1 MPGPDS
7 GDGADD
13 LMGAAL
19 CLFSADTGQ
28 DFGVDGVQVL
38 ADQIQPGRALRYNE
52 ADRLGL
58 QPVTQAGLIFDQSGP
73 CDLQLLEITHSI

>member
-1 MPGPDS
+1 
-7 GDGADD
+7 
-13 LMGAAL
+13 MGAAL

-38 ADQIQPGRALRYNE
+38 ADQIQPGRALRYDE

-58 QPVTQAGLIFDQSGP
+58 QPVTKGGS
-73 CDLQLLEITHSI
+73 DL